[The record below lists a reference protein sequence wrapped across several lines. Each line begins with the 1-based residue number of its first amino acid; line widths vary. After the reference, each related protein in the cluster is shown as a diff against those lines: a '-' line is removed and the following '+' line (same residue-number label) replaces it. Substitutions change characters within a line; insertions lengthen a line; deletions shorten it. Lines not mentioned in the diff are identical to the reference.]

1 VSTKTLRQGR
11 AKAQSNIISMLQKAY
26 RMELETVA
34 NYLANSVHL
43 DGVRAE
49 EVKRS
54 LAADV
59 TEELGHARRLAERI
73 KQLNGRVPGSLEL
86 KFDQESL
93 RPPEDTTDVLA
104 VVRGVVDAEHEAI
117 AHYKAIFEA
126 TDGVDPVTQDLA
138 IQILADEEEHRTLFE
153 GFLAEL
159 EK

>member
-1 VSTKTLRQGR
+1 MSTQTQRDGR
-11 AKAQSNIISMLQKAY
+11 STESNVISMLQKAY
-26 RMELETVA
+26 RMELETVI
-34 NYLANSVHL
+34 NYLANSVYL
-43 DGVRAE
+43 DGVKAE

-54 LAADV
+54 LASDV

-73 KQLNGRVPGSLEL
+73 KQLKGRVPGSLEL
-86 KFDQESL
+86 HFDQESL

-104 VVRGVVDAEHEAI
+104 VVRGVVDAEREAI
-117 AHYKAIFEA
+117 AHYKSIIKE
-126 TDGVDPVTQDLA
+126 TETEDPVTQDLA